1 MRFRA
6 KISHEK
12 IAFLWN
18 HLASLDK
25 IGKEVVLL
33 LSATSLRFS
42 VFPKGEA
49 VMQYTCVPTGIEVFD
64 EFRVESQ
71 SDVIALQMQVDNLQK
86 AMKAGLD
93 SAEQIVF
100 KLCKRGASP
109 YLMVEFREPSSG
121 VGGGGSTTTQD
132 IPVKVLSPMETAHYD
147 EPRIGATLVRLF
159 LPTATKMSAVLDR
172 MKGIAKHV
180 WITAEPG
187 SRLDENKKASL
198 TLSVGSEA
206 VSMQTLFPNLPV
218 AFTKETIEGERE
230 EEESL
235 GAKLLVGTRDLSR
248 VVKAIAMHPLPS
260 TWLLC
265 ILAEAIVLN
274 CAFEDGSGTTT
285 YILAATDSEVGSGG
299 AVPVS
304 ENLGQEVSVEGNNGE
319 DGGDNDEDRDEEE
332 FQQEGMSGSKIFQNV
347 SRVSMTGAGGS
358 SGLRGSG
365 RPSIGASIHGATE
378 DGEDGEGGQGGG
390 MSRLSVTHGDIR
402 DTGQGDSR
410 MSRSELGISV
420 DKSAINSR
428 R

>member
-159 LPTATKMSAVLDR
+159 LPTATKMSAILDR

-332 FQQEGMSGSKIFQNV
+332 FQQQGMSGSKIFQNV

-365 RPSIGASIHGATE
+365 RPSIGASIHGAT
-378 DGEDGEGGQGGG
+378 EDGEGGQGGG

>member
-1 MRFRA
+1 
-6 KISHEK
+6 
-12 IAFLWN
+12 
-18 HLASLDK
+18 
-25 IGKEVVLL
+25 
-33 LSATSLRFS
+33 
-42 VFPKGEA
+42 
-49 VMQYTCVPTGIEVFD
+49 
-64 EFRVESQ
+64 
-71 SDVIALQMQVDNLQK
+71 MQVDNLQK

-378 DGEDGEGGQGGG
+378 DGEDGQGGG